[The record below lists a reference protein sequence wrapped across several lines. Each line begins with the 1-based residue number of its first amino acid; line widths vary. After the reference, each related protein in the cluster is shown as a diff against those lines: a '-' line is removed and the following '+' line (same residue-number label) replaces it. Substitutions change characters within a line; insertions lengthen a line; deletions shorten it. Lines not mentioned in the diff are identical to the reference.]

1 MTITVQAFVLCN
13 SVRIDET
20 SRNTDILG
28 VFDIVLVKR
37 FPATHTNCAVYARL
51 HLWDE
56 PGASLSI
63 AMETPEMTKRQ
74 LLAPM
79 EAKPDLNGRV
89 KLICRIERLALPKE
103 GIYTLQLAVNGKTR
117 SEYLVTAVKRRS
129 RPPSNKI
136 EQPGSSSPSDDSG

>member
-1 MTITVQAFVLCN
+1 MTVTVQSFLLCN
-13 SVRIDET
+13 SVSIDET

-28 VFDIVLVKR
+28 VFEVVLVKR

-63 AMETPEMTKRQ
+63 VMETPEMTKRQ

-79 EAKPDLNGRV
+79 EVKPDLNGRV
-89 KLICRIERLALPKE
+89 KLICRIERFALSKE
-103 GIYTLQLAVNGKTR
+103 GIYTLQLVVNGKTR

-129 RPPSNKI
+129 RPLPNKA
-136 EQPGSSSPSDDSG
+136 ERPGRSLPSDDSG

>member
-1 MTITVQAFVLCN
+1 MTVTVQSFLLCN
-13 SVRIDET
+13 SVSIDET
-20 SRNTDILG
+20 SRNTDIRG
-28 VFDIVLVKR
+28 VFEVVLVKR

-63 AMETPEMTKRQ
+63 VMETPEMTKRQ

-79 EAKPDLNGRV
+79 EVKPDLNGRV

-129 RPPSNKI
+129 RPLPDKT
-136 EQPGSSSPSDDSG
+136 ERPGTSSPSDDSG